1 MDDEQYRPGDIWSSK
16 DGKRN
21 VVIVNDLRGLRGTV
35 YTIRNL
41 TTGRDSRIERQGL
54 VKKFRH
60 MGFDPA
66 FKANACTRASTMT
79 CDRGREHGR

>member
-21 VVIVNDLRGLRGTV
+21 VVIVAGLRGLRGTV

-41 TTGRDSRIERQGL
+41 TTGRDSRIERPGL

-60 MGFDPA
+60 VGFDPA
-66 FKANACTRASTMT
+66 FKANNEPST
-79 CDRGREHGR
+79 DKS